1 MNMSMIKTPMAIA
14 IAIVAA
20 PIIASMAFVV
30 VPETRQGI
38 VLRYGQPQ
46 YVWNPFKAGETFGR
60 SGAGVYAKIPF
71 LDQVVW
77 LDKRVQGVEMAR
89 QEVLST
95 DQLRLQVDAFA
106 RFRIVDPLRTYE
118 TIRTEERLGQQ
129 LATILGS
136 SLRNELGRRS
146 FATLLSPERGEVMQ
160 NIQRALDIEARK
172 YGAQIIDVRIKRAD
186 LPAGTPLESAYERM
200 RTARQ
205 QEAIAIDAQGQREAQ
220 IIRANAEAEA
230 ARIYA
235 NSYGKDPGFY
245 DFYRSMES
253 YRQTFQNGEGAS
265 NIVLSPDNSYLRN
278 FRSGGE

>member
-1 MNMSMIKTPMAIA
+1 MAPSLRNPIA
-14 IAIVAA
+14 IGIAILALV
-20 PIIASMAFVV
+20 IVASMALKV

-38 VLRYGQPQ
+38 VLRYGEPQ
-46 YVWNPFKAGETFGR
+46 FIWNAYRDGEQFGR
-60 SGAGVYAKIPF
+60 SGAGVYAKIPL

-77 LDKRVQGVEMAR
+77 LDKRVPGVEMER

-118 TIRTEERLGQQ
+118 TIRSEEALGQQ
-129 LATILGS
+129 LRTILGS
-136 SLRNELGRRS
+136 ALRNELGRRS

-172 YGAQIIDVRIKRAD
+172 YGARIIDVRIKRAD

-220 IIRANAEAEA
+220 VIRANAEAEA

-235 NSYGKDPGFY
+235 ESYGKDPDFY

-253 YRQTFQNGEGAS
+253 YRQTFQNGGGSS
-265 NIVLSPDNSYLRN
+265 NVVLSPDNSYLRN
-278 FRSGGE
+278 FRSGGQ